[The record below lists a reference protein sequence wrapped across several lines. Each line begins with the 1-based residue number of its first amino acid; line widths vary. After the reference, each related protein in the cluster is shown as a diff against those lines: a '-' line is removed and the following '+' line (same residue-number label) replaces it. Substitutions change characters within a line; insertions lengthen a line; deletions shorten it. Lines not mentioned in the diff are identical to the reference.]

1 MADDVCR
8 LDAKGVQQP
17 GHVRHHVLQP
27 VGGDLLR
34 PAGPAEPAHVR
45 RDHPETVAHQE
56 RHLVAPEPR
65 GIGETVH
72 EQHRNTGA
80 VLLDVQ
86 GYAVDLDEPPRIRV
100 HARLGRHL
108 AFSWAQVAAKSLFR
122 CRNWS
127 LLATFPVLPSA
138 DVL

>member
-1 MADDVCR
+1 MADDVGR
-8 LDAKGVQQP
+8 LDANGVQQP

-56 RHLVAPEPR
+56 RHLAAPKPR
-65 GIGETVH
+65 GIGKTVH
-72 EQHRNTGA
+72 EQHRDTGA

-86 GYAVDLDEPPRIRV
+86 GYAVDLDAPPRIRV
-100 HARLGRHL
+100 HARLRSTSARDGPGGGAASRPALTSPGR
-108 AFSWAQVAAKSLFR
+108 VKD
-122 CRNWS
+122 
-127 LLATFPVLPSA
+127 PS
-138 DVL
+138 